1 MFASSQSSSRST
13 IDRRRRRLA
22 CGALVGSMLMGS
34 LSGCRDP
41 LRPAGAPSPLAL
53 TGYEAAVIVQ
63 PAAASGAGSPV
74 HTLRVRW
81 RAGDHAPPIGGF
93 QAELLLP
100 PGLALVGDVMDQ
112 RAADGLLLRQLRAD
126 GQRVVATG
134 AAGEG
139 FVMGDLFVLTV
150 RGAIERI
157 GETQLVF
164 RDVVDQRGV
173 DRLSTVRVV
182 RESR

>member
-1 MFASSQSSSRST
+1 MFASARS
-13 IDRRRRRLA
+13 IIVRRRL
-22 CGALVGSMLMGS
+22 LVVGSMLIGT

-41 LRPAGAPSPLAL
+41 LRPAGAPAPLAL
-53 TGYEAAVIVQ
+53 TGYEAAVILQ
-63 PAAASGAGSPV
+63 PVAVSTAGSAI

-81 RAGDHAPPIGGF
+81 RAGDQAPPIGGF
-93 QAELLLP
+93 QAELVLP
-100 PGLALVGDVMDQ
+100 PGIALVGDVMNQD
-112 RAADGLLLRQLRAD
+112 AADGQLLRQLRAD
-126 GQRVVATG
+126 GQRIVATG

-157 GETQLVF
+157 REVQLIF

-173 DRLSTVRVV
+173 DRLATVRVI